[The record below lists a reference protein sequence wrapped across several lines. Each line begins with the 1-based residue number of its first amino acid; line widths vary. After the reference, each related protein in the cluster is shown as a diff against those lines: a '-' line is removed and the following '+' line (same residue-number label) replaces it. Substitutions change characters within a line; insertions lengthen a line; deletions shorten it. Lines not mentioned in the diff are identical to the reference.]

1 MFSNLIIFP
10 KSRKMG
16 YNDLMFNFYCPKIMD
31 AKSTFLFDFLAGA
44 AVVEVVSDP
53 PPNSLE
59 KKPGPLTVVVV
70 AVVVVVALVV
80 VVGSS
85 TVGPVV
91 GAHFDSV

>member
-1 MFSNLIIFP
+1 MEV
-10 KSRKMG
+10 K
-16 YNDLMFNFYCPKIMD
+16 Y
-31 AKSTFLFDFLAGA
+31 TFLLDFLAGA
-44 AVVEVVSDP
+44 AVVVAVSD
-53 PPNSLE
+53 PNSLE

-91 GAHFDSV
+91 GAHLESV